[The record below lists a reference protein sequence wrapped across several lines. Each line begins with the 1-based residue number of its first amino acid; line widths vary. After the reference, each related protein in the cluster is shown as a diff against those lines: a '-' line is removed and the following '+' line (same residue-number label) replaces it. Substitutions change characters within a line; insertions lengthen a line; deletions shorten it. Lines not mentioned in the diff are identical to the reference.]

1 MNGLLKKI
9 ITILLVITMLAAAP
23 AASACKG
30 KSNTGSVTEPEKP
43 EPGKPDPDE
52 PEKPDPEKPDPD
64 NPEPSEEPK
73 FSDNTYAV
81 TLSDKVVRNY
91 LAAET
96 DEEEFDIISANLNTS
111 HDTQATL
118 TITSKGSAY
127 SLRYADNDKLENSRE
142 LRVNSDGKFIFGGTL
157 IPDTVYYYEIADNG
171 GKATERGTITTDKT
185 FLRNINVAGARNIR
199 DLGGWTTENNDKVV
213 YGKIY
218 RGAKLN
224 LRNGNPG
231 ITDAGKKTMRED
243 LGIKTE
249 IDLRGSDDGGQT
261 ECEFDPTAN
270 YYKIPLNQYDPALT
284 GSKEAFRRI
293 FDVLADENNYPIY
306 FHCNAGADRTGTLA
320 YLISGLLGVSYRN
333 LTKDFEL
340 TSFGGQGPRLRSA
353 IKSDASGFDDTGVY
367 QNDKSNYVAWGK
379 LNKAMQ
385 SYTGETL
392 ADKIENYLLS
402 AGVTQNQINTVRAI
416 MLDPDELKDDPLSQA
431 ATCTQSGVKVYN
443 FAGRKMTVTSPAVGH
458 DFNVANG
465 VATCNNCK
473 KTAEYLPIDTDV
485 ETGVSLS
492 FAQNITSVTDLY
504 GKAADGLT
512 DGRLSYTKSDAS
524 DKPRQYL
531 VTADG
536 KDTLLEV
543 TVYGKMITGQTDLL
557 SLNDYLVA
565 NDYEK
570 AYYGYFML
578 CSDITLTEEWSKEYS
593 IGYGGN
599 EYVFKGVFDG
609 RNHKITNFVTL
620 ADGAL
625 IYRLGS
631 GGTIKNLTLKG
642 EAKETK
648 SQFLCANAFGGRI
661 ENVDVEAAFAS
672 WKDNKQTCEN
682 SLLLGK
688 IGSANAE
695 IDKIYIVNTVA
706 ADPTAT
712 GIKNYNLSCAL
723 GKIYSPNAKTNIYF
737 DGLAVIGIR
746 GLATDGSSNKCTV
759 ANASEWFGANAK
771 NVHPYATR
779 SAYEA
784 SLQ

>member
-1 MNGLLKKI
+1 MNGLLKKN
-9 ITILLVITMLAAAP
+9 ITILLVITMLAAVP

-43 EPGKPDPDE
+43 ESGKPDPDE
-52 PEKPDPEKPDPD
+52 PEKPDPGNPDPD

-73 FSDNTYAV
+73 FSDNTYTI
-81 TLSDKVVRNY
+81 TLSDNVVKSY

-111 HDTQATL
+111 RDTQATL
-118 TITSKGSAY
+118 TITPKGAAY
-127 SLRYADNDKLENSRE
+127 SLRYADNDKLENARE
-142 LRVNSDGKFIFGGTL
+142 LKLNSDDKFVLGGTL

-270 YYKIPLNQYDPALT
+270 YYKISLNQYNPAIS
-284 GSKEAFRRI
+284 GSKESFRRI

-353 IKSDASGFDDTGVY
+353 IKSDGSGFDDTGVY
-367 QNDKSNYVAWGK
+367 QNNSSNYVAWGK

-402 AGVTQNQINTVRAI
+402 AG
-416 MLDPDELKDDPLSQA
+416 LLKI
-431 ATCTQSGVKVYN
+431 
-443 FAGRKMTVTSPAVGH
+443 R
-458 DFNVANG
+458 
-465 VATCNNCK
+465 
-473 KTAEYLPIDTDV
+473 
-485 ETGVSLS
+485 
-492 FAQNITSVTDLY
+492 
-504 GKAADGLT
+504 
-512 DGRLSYTKSDAS
+512 
-524 DKPRQYL
+524 
-531 VTADG
+531 
-536 KDTLLEV
+536 
-543 TVYGKMITGQTDLL
+543 
-557 SLNDYLVA
+557 
-565 NDYEK
+565 
-570 AYYGYFML
+570 
-578 CSDITLTEEWSKEYS
+578 S
-593 IGYGGN
+593 I
-599 EYVFKGVFDG
+599 
-609 RNHKITNFVTL
+609 
-620 ADGAL
+620 
-625 IYRLGS
+625 
-631 GGTIKNLTLKG
+631 
-642 EAKETK
+642 
-648 SQFLCANAFGGRI
+648 
-661 ENVDVEAAFAS
+661 
-672 WKDNKQTCEN
+672 
-682 SLLLGK
+682 
-688 IGSANAE
+688 
-695 IDKIYIVNTVA
+695 
-706 ADPTAT
+706 P
-712 GIKNYNLSCAL
+712 
-723 GKIYSPNAKTNIYF
+723 
-737 DGLAVIGIR
+737 
-746 GLATDGSSNKCTV
+746 
-759 ANASEWFGANAK
+759 
-771 NVHPYATR
+771 
-779 SAYEA
+779 
-784 SLQ
+784 